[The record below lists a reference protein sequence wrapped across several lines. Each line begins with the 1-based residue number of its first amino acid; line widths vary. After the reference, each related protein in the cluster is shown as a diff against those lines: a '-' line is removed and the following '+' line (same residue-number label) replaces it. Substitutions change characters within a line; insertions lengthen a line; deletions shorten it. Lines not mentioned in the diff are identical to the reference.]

1 MLTQKERIERAKR
14 ILLGLAADVEHVKRK
29 LRDPGIQ
36 EDITRGGELER
47 LARGIT
53 EYGAMLH
60 DVVEG
65 REHVQASGVPGTVRG
80 ARARTTTRRVRAALG
95 YTHP

>member
-1 MLTQKERIERAKR
+1 MLDQKERIERAKR

-36 EDITRGGELER
+36 ENITRGGELER

-65 REHVQASGVPGTVRG
+65 REHGGERP
-80 ARARTTTRRVRAALG
+80 ARTTTRKIRKALG